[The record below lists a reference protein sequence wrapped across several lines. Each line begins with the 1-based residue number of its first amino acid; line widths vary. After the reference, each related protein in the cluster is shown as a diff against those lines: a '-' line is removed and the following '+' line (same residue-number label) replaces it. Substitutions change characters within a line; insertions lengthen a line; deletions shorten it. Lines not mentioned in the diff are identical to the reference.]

1 MKRMT
6 IKEVATKSVEANK
19 SELSAVAPAINSK
32 INVPSPQSPPC
43 PKWSVR
49 SADEINF
56 DFIEKTDQQLDV
68 IILLLLVFDCTLDC
82 KNIRRNQ

>member
-6 IKEVATKSVEANK
+6 IKEVATKSVESNK
-19 SELSAVAPAINSK
+19 SELSAVAPATNTK
-32 INVPSPQSPPC
+32 INVVPSPSPPC

-56 DFIEKTDQQLDV
+56 DFIEKTDQQLNV
-68 IILLLLVFDCTLDC
+68 ILGG
-82 KNIRRNQ
+82 NY